1 MGLLNYLYKKAFG
14 SNKVERKYGWK
25 KGDKYAKHC
34 KMLLPVENYHSN
46 IKLVD
51 LRDKC
56 PDVYDQGNL
65 GSCTANSLAFCY
77 HYDELLNKESN
88 KTVIDNEDTTKITV
102 QLTPNET
109 SVFVPSRLFIY
120 YNERNLEGTVN
131 KDAGAEIHDGIKVL
145 RVIM

>member
-14 SNKVERKYGWK
+14 SNKVERRYGWK
-25 KGDKYAKHC
+25 KGDKYTKHC
-34 KMLLPVENYHSN
+34 KMLLPIVNYHSN

-77 HYDELLNKESN
+77 HFDELLQKG
-88 KTVIDNEDTTKITV
+88 IHLPDINEYGV
-102 QLTPNET
+102 G
-109 SVFVPSRLFIY
+109 FIFF
-120 YNERNLEGTVN
+120 TISFI
-131 KDAGAEIHDGIKVL
+131 KAG
-145 RVIM
+145 